1 MPADLRLIEDV
12 SLEALAHAV
21 ARRIATAIRARGRAL
36 IAVSGGKSPAALFD
50 RLAGEALDWGKVVVA
65 QVDERWVD
73 HADPA
78 SNSRLV
84 REHLLKDRAAAARF
98 VPMWN
103 GAPSAAEG
111 QPACEA
117 ALRELPRPFDFMLLG
132 MGEDGHTASLF
143 PHAPE
148 LAHALATEQ
157 LCAAATATVAPH
169 ERMTLT
175 LAGLTDSRLLI
186 LSIAGA
192 AKKKVLATAMAAGP
206 VEEMPVRAILRQEKA
221 PVELWLSD

>member
-1 MPADLRLIEDV
+1 MPADLRLIEDA

-50 RLAGEALDWGKVVVA
+50 RLAGEAL
-65 QVDERWVD
+65 D

-206 VEEMPVRAILRQEKA
+206 VEEMPVRAILRQEEA

>member
-1 MPADLRLIEDV
+1 MPADLRFIEEA
-12 SLEALAHAV
+12 SPEALARAV
-21 ARRIATAIRARGRAL
+21 TGRIAAAIAARGRAL
-36 IAVSGGKSPAALFD
+36 IAVSGGKSPAALFN
-50 RLAGEALDWGKVVVA
+50 RLAGEVLDWAKVIVT

-73 HADPA
+73 PADPA

-84 REHLLKDRAAAARF
+84 REHLLRDRAAAARF

-111 QPACEA
+111 QPICEA
-117 ALRELPRPFDFMLLG
+117 ALRELPRPFDIMLLG

-148 LAHALATEQ
+148 LGHALRTGA
-157 LCAAATATVAPH
+157 LCTAATATAAPH

-186 LSIAGA
+186 LPIAGA
-192 AKKKVLATAMAAGP
+192 AKKKVLAAAMGSGP
-206 VEEMPVRAILRQEKA
+206 VEEMPVRAVLRQEEV
-221 PVELWLSD
+221 PVELWLSE